1 MCSGRISMRQ
11 IIHAMNC
18 PCDELSMRRIV
29 LRRIVRDEL
38 SVTNGL
44 ATNHPSAQTS
54 VACST

>member
-44 ATNHPSAQTS
+44 ATNHPSANDLS
-54 VACST
+54 